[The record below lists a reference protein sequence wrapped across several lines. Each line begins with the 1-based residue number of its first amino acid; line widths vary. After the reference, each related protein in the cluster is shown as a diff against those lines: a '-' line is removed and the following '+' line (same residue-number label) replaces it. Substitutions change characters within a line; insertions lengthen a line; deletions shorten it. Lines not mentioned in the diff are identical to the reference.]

1 MELVRGLDNITGQYR
16 RPVVTLGN
24 FDGVHMGHQKIFSEV
39 VRRAR
44 DIDGTAI
51 VMTFDPHPAVFI
63 NPQLQMKFLTPFE
76 IKAQLIEHSGVDLL
90 ICITFDK
97 DFASLGPEQ
106 FIHTVLVQQLG
117 VAAVI
122 VGHGFR
128 FGRGKKGTTDNFR
141 RLSKR
146 FGFGF
151 NVVRNVRRGG
161 LVVSS
166 SRIRELLLTGDIDQT
181 NHLLDRPYFIDGIV
195 VKGKDRGG
203 KCLGI
208 PTANLCCADEFLP
221 CGGVY
226 AVRARVEDSLL
237 VASAGATAPAIRAGT
252 LEGVANVGLNP
263 TFGDNE
269 LSCEVHLFDYS
280 SDLVGATLRTY
291 FIKRLRDEMTF
302 ESVDALKT
310 QINKDIHQA
319 RRLLKRHNRVYVNV

>member
-1 MELVRGLDNITGQYR
+1 MELVRSLDDIAGQYK
-16 RPVVTLGN
+16 RPVVTVGN

-44 DIDGTAI
+44 NIDGTAI
-51 VMTFDPHPAVFI
+51 VMTFDPHPAVFT
-63 NPQLQMKFLTPFE
+63 NPQLKMKFLTPFE
-76 IKAQLIEHSGVDLL
+76 IKTQLIENSEVDVL
-90 ICITFDK
+90 ICIVFNK
-97 DFASLGPEQ
+97 EFASLAPEQ
-106 FIHTVLVQQLG
+106 FIRDVLVQQLG
-117 VAAVI
+117 VAHVI

-128 FGRGKKGTTDNFR
+128 FGRGKKGTTESFR

-166 SRIRELLLTGDIDQT
+166 SRIRELLLRGDIDQT
-181 NHLLDRPYFIDGIV
+181 NKLLERPYFIDGIV

-226 AVRARVEDSLL
+226 AVRARTDNDLF
-237 VASAGATAPAIRAGT
+237 
-252 LEGVANVGLNP
+252 EGVANVGLNP

-269 LSCEVHLFDYS
+269 LSCEAHIFDYNG
-280 SDLVGATLRTY
+280 DLVGNTLRVY

-302 ESVDALKT
+302 ASVDALKT
-310 QINKDIHQA
+310 QIHKDIAQA
-319 RRLLKRHNRVYVNV
+319 KGLLKRFNRVYVNI

>member
-1 MELVRGLDNITGQYR
+1 MDLVKGLDNITGRYK
-16 RPVVTLGN
+16 RPVLTVGN
-24 FDGVHMGHQKIFSEV
+24 FDGVHMGHQKIFAEV
-39 VRRAR
+39 VRHAR

-51 VMTFDPHPAVFI
+51 VMTFDPHPAVFT

-76 IKAQLIEHSGVDLL
+76 IKARLIENSEVDVL
-90 ICITFDK
+90 ICIAFNK
-97 DFASLGPEQ
+97 EFSSLVPEQ
-106 FIHTVLVQQLG
+106 FIREVLVQRIG
-117 VAAVI
+117 VAHVI

-128 FGRGKKGTTDNFR
+128 FGRGKQGTTDNFR

-161 LVVSS
+161 IVVSS
-166 SRIRELLLTGDIDQT
+166 SRIRELLLAGDIDRT
-181 NHLLDRPYFIDGIV
+181 NSLLDRPYFIDGIV

-226 AVRARVEDSLL
+226 AVRARTDDDL
-237 VASAGATAPAIRAGT
+237 

-269 LSCEVHLFDYS
+269 LSCEVHIFDYND
-280 SDLVGATLRTY
+280 DLVGNTLRTY

-302 ESVDALKT
+302 ASVDALKA
-310 QINKDIHQA
+310 QINKDIAQA
-319 RRLLKRHNRVYVNV
+319 KGLLRRHNRVYVNI

>member
-1 MELVRGLDNITGQYR
+1 MEIVKGLENIAGQYKG
-16 RPVVTLGN
+16 PVVTVGN

-39 VRRAR
+39 VRHAR

-51 VMTFDPHPAVFI
+51 VMTFDPHPAVFT

-76 IKAQLIEHSGVDLL
+76 IKTELIENSAVDVL
-90 ICITFDK
+90 ICIAFNK
-97 DFASLGPEQ
+97 EFASLAPEQ
-106 FIHTVLVQQLG
+106 FIREVLVQRIG
-117 VAAVI
+117 VTHVI

-128 FGRGKKGTTDNFR
+128 FGRGKQGTTDNFR

-166 SRIRELLLTGDIDQT
+166 SRIRELLLKGDIDQT
-181 NHLLDRPYFIDGIV
+181 NSLLYRPYFIDGIV
-195 VKGKDRGG
+195 VKGKGRGG

-226 AVRARVEDSLL
+226 AVRARADDDLF
-237 VASAGATAPAIRAGT
+237 
-252 LEGVANVGLNP
+252 EGVANVGLNP

-269 LSCEVHLFDYS
+269 LSCEVHIFDYNG
-280 SDLVGATLRTY
+280 DLVGNTLRTY

-302 ESVDALKT
+302 ASVDALKA
-310 QINKDIHQA
+310 QINKDIAQA
-319 RRLLKRHNRVYVNV
+319 RGLLKRHNKV